1 MTINRRTIF
10 GFWPLALLSSAV
22 SKEPPKMV
30 HTVSIELDETQ
41 LKAVIDRMIEEELI
55 VCWPNAVS
63 GPPRT
68 MCLCASKTLIIGDV
82 EITIRKEGHFR
93 IISARD
99 RRNGAAGDPVKMTA
113 EQCNTFGDVLKIMA
127 TT

>member
-1 MTINRRTIF
+1 MLAQCLRRQFQYIAAS
-10 GFWPLALLSSAV
+10 G
-22 SKEPPKMV
+22 KG
-30 HTVSIELDETQ
+30 
-41 LKAVIDRMIEEELI
+41 
-55 VCWPNAVS
+55 VS

-68 MCLCASKTLIIGDV
+68 MCLCASKKIMSIAIMEKTLIIGDV